1 MIMNDVLGALKAIGE
16 ETRLRILAL
25 CARDQINVSDLTQIL
40 GQSQPRVSRHLKL
53 MTDAGL
59 LERFREGPFA
69 YFRLRRDGDAAKLA
83 EAVVHL
89 LPQGERGLESDRRRL
104 LALKEQREHRI
115 ANYFRENAPEWHRLR
130 SLHIDDSKIERVLL
144 AWLREKPARSL
155 LDIGTGTGRILEILA
170 PHYQRGTGIDQ
181 SHEMLSLAR
190 ANLARAGVRHAEVR
204 QGSMYAL
211 DLPDE
216 SFDVVTLHQVLH
228 YAEDP
233 QAVLEEAARVLQPGG
248 RLIVVDFAPHELVH
262 LQREHAHRHLGFS
275 DDQIANWLIAD
286 GLLVNQPHYLPGE
299 KLDVMVW
306 RAERPTSVEAGVLKP
321 RTQAE
326 IRS

>member
-1 MIMNDVLGALKAIGE
+1 MIDLLTALKAVSE

-69 YFRLRRDGDAAKLA
+69 YFRLRRDNDAARLA
-83 EAVVHL
+83 EAVVAL
-89 LPQGERGLESDRRRL
+89 LPSGERALESDRRRL
-104 LALKEQREHRI
+104 RALKEQREHRI
-115 ANYFRENAPEWHRLR
+115 ASYFRDNAPEWHRLR
-130 SLHIDDSKIERVLL
+130 SLHIDDSKIERVLVGL
-144 AWLREKPARSL
+144 LREKPASAL
-155 LDIGTGTGRILEILA
+155 LDIGTCTGRVLEVLS
-170 PHYQRGTGIDQ
+170 PHFQRGTGIDQ

-190 ANLARAGVRHAEVR
+190 ANLARAGVKNAEVR

-211 DLPDE
+211 DLPDDC
-216 SFDVVTLHQVLH
+216 FDVVTLHQVLH

-262 LQREHAHRHLGFS
+262 LQREHAHRHLGFADNQVGS
-275 DDQIANWLIAD
+275 WLAAA
-286 GLLVNQPHYLPGE
+286 GLVVGAPRHLPGE
-299 KLDVMVW
+299 RLDVSIWVG
-306 RAERPTSVEAGVLKP
+306 ERPPEAAAAG
-321 RTQAE
+321 A
-326 IRS
+326 IARSQHSEVRS

>member
-1 MIMNDVLGALKAIGE
+1 MIDLLNALKAIGE

-53 MTDAGL
+53 LTDAGL

-69 YFRLRRDGDAAKLA
+69 YFRLRRDSETSKLA
-83 EAVVHL
+83 EAVIHL

-104 LALKEQREHRI
+104 QALKEQREHRI

-130 SLHIDDSKIERVLL
+130 SLHIDDSKIERVLVGL
-144 AWLREKPARSL
+144 LRERPARNL
-155 LDIGTGTGRILEILA
+155 LDIGTGTGRVLEVLA
-170 PHYQRGTGIDQ
+170 PYFQRGTGIDQ

-190 ANLARAGVRHAEVR
+190 ANLARAGVRNAEVR

-211 DLPDE
+211 DLPDDA
-216 SFDVVTLHQVLH
+216 FDVVTLHQVLH

-233 QAVLEEAARVLQPGG
+233 QAVLDEAARVLRAGG

-262 LQREHAHRHLGFS
+262 LQREHAHRHLGF
-275 DDQIANWLIAD
+275 ANPQVSGWLAAA
-286 GLLVNQPHYLPGE
+286 GLLVNEPHYLPGE

-306 RAERPTSVEAGVLKP
+306 AAERPTSIDAGALARAQQTEV
-321 RTQAE
+321 
-326 IRS
+326 RS

>member
-1 MIMNDVLGALKAIGE
+1 MNDVLTALKAVGE

-25 CARDQINVSDLTQIL
+25 CARDQINVTDLTQIL

-69 YFRLRRDGDAAKLA
+69 YFRLKREGDAARLA
-83 EAVVHL
+83 QAVVQL

-104 LALKEQREHRI
+104 QALKEQREHRI
-115 ANYFRENAPEWHRLR
+115 ASYFRDNAPEWHRLR
-130 SLHIDDSKIERVLL
+130 SLHVDDSKIERVLVGL
-144 AWLREKPARSL
+144 LREKPARAL
-155 LDIGTGTGRILEILA
+155 LDIGTGTGRVLEVLA
-170 PHYQRGTGIDQ
+170 PHFQRGIGIDQ

-190 ANLARAGVRHAEVR
+190 ANLARAGVHNAEVR

-211 DLPDE
+211 GLPDD

-233 QAVLEEAARVLQPGG
+233 QAVLEEAARVLQGGG

-262 LQREHAHRHLGFS
+262 LQREHAHRHLGF
-275 DDQIANWLIAD
+275 AD
-286 GLLVNQPHYLPGE
+286 NQVAGWMAAAGLVAGSPRHLPGE
-299 KLDVMVW
+299 RLDVGIWVG
-306 RAERPTSVEAGVLKP
+306 ERPPETARAGALSSRAHSEA
-321 RTQAE
+321 
-326 IRS
+326 RS

>member
-1 MIMNDVLGALKAIGE
+1 MNDLLTALKAVGE

-53 MTDAGL
+53 MADAGL

-83 EAVVHL
+83 EAVVKL

-104 LALKEQREHRI
+104 EALKEQREHRI
-115 ANYFRENAPEWHRLR
+115 ASYFAENAPEWHRLR

-144 AWLREKPARSL
+144 GLLREKPARSL
-155 LDIGTGTGRILEILA
+155 LDIGTGTGRILEVLA
-170 PHYQRGTGIDQ
+170 PYFERGTGIDQ

-216 SFDVVTLHQVLH
+216 QFDVVTLHQVLH

-233 QAVLEEAARVLQPGG
+233 QAVLEEAARVLKPGG
-248 RLIVVDFAPHELVH
+248 RLIVVDFAAHELVH

-275 DDQIANWLIAD
+275 DTQVANWLVAA

-306 RAERPTSVEAGVLKP
+306 AAERPTSIDAGAAA
-321 RTQAE
+321 RNQQAE
-326 IRS
+326 VRS

>member
-1 MIMNDVLGALKAIGE
+1 MIDLLNALKAIGE

-53 MTDAGL
+53 LTDAGL

-69 YFRLRRDGDAAKLA
+69 YFRLRRDSETSKLA
-83 EAVVHL
+83 EAVIHL

-104 LALKEQREHRI
+104 QALKEQREHRI

-130 SLHIDDSKIERVLL
+130 SLHIDDSKIERVLVGL
-144 AWLREKPARSL
+144 LREKPARNL
-155 LDIGTGTGRILEILA
+155 LDIGTGTGRVLEVLA
-170 PHYQRGTGIDQ
+170 PYFQRGTGIDQ

-190 ANLARAGVRHAEVR
+190 ANLARAGVRNAEVR

-216 SFDVVTLHQVLH
+216 SFDVVSLHQVLH

-233 QAVLEEAARVLQPGG
+233 QAVLDEAARVLQPGG
-248 RLIVVDFAPHELVH
+248 RLLVVDFAPHELVH
-262 LQREHAHRHLGFS
+262 LQREHAHRHLGFA
-275 DDQIANWLIAD
+275 DTQVAAWLSGA

-306 RAERPTSVEAGVLKP
+306 AAERPTSIDAGALA
-321 RTQAE
+321 RTQQTE
-326 IRS
+326 VRS

>member
-1 MIMNDVLGALKAIGE
+1 MNDLLNALKAIGE

-69 YFRLRRDGDAAKLA
+69 YFRLRRDSEAAKLA

-104 LALKEQREHRI
+104 QALKEQREHRI

-144 AWLREKPARSL
+144 GLLREKPAQHL
-155 LDIGTGTGRILEILA
+155 LDIGTGTGRILEVLA
-170 PHYQRGTGIDQ
+170 PHFVRGTGIDQ

-211 DLPDE
+211 DLPDN

-233 QAVLEEAARVLQPGG
+233 QAVLEEAARVVQPGG
-248 RLIVVDFAPHELVH
+248 RLLMVDFAPHELVH
-262 LQREHAHRHLGFS
+262 LQREHAHRHLGFH
-275 DDQIANWLIAD
+275 DEQIAGWLIAA
-286 GLLVNQPHYLPGE
+286 GLLVNRPHYLPGE

-306 RAERPTSVEAGVLKP
+306 AAERPTSIETGALQRASQSEA
-321 RTQAE
+321 
-326 IRS
+326 RS

>member
-1 MIMNDVLGALKAIGE
+1 MDDLLSALKAIGE

-69 YFRLRRDGDAAKLA
+69 YFRLRREGDAAKLA
-83 EAVVHL
+83 DAVVQM
-89 LPQGERGLESDRRRL
+89 LPEGERGLESDRRRL
-104 LALKEQREHRI
+104 QALKEQREHSI
-115 ANYFRENAPEWHRLR
+115 ASYFRDNAPEWHRLR
-130 SLHIDDSKIERVLL
+130 SLHVDDSKIERVLVGL
-144 AWLREKPARSL
+144 LREKPAQNL
-155 LDIGTGTGRILEILA
+155 LDIGTGTGRVLEVLA
-170 PHYQRGTGIDQ
+170 PHFQHGTGIDQ

-190 ANLARAGVRHAEVR
+190 ANLARANVHNAEVR

-211 DLPDE
+211 DLPDDG
-216 SFDVVTLHQVLH
+216 FDVVTLHQVLH

-262 LQREHAHRHLGFS
+262 LQREHAHRHLGF
-275 DDQIANWLIAD
+275 AD
-286 GLLVNQPHYLPGE
+286 NQVAGWMAATGLVAGAPRHLPGE
-299 KLDVMVW
+299 RLDVSIWVG
-306 RAERPTSVEAGVLKP
+306 ERPPATAKP
-321 RTQAE
+321 GAIAR
-326 IRS
+326 RSHSEVRS